1 MPSKRFASLTVFERS
16 VRLHGYPGKAVEN
29 RMEDKQKVTLY
40 LPPQLHRQLKIR
52 SAVDADSMSNIVEK
66 AVEFYLNHS
75 DVVDGVESHGSTHQ
89 IYSCPECEHP
99 VVIRD
104 GEMVAL
110 GKQPGVLAEE
120 LSNLR
125 TGEAAASERIAVGD
139 SNRTQPQQDLAV
151 AAG

>member
-1 MPSKRFASLTVFERS
+1 
-16 VRLHGYPGKAVEN
+16 
-29 RMEDKQKVTLY
+29 MEDKQKVTLY
-40 LPPQLHRQLKIR
+40 LPQQLHRQLKIR

-75 DVVDGVESHGSTHQ
+75 DVVDGVELHGSTHQ
-89 IYSCPECEHP
+89 VYNCPECEHP

-110 GKQPGVLAEE
+110 GQQPGL
-120 LSNLR
+120 LTDDRSIR
-125 TGEAAASERIAVGD
+125 TEKVEVASH
-139 SNRTQPQQDLAV
+139 SQPQQDLAV

>member
-1 MPSKRFASLTVFERS
+1 
-16 VRLHGYPGKAVEN
+16 
-29 RMEDKQKVTLY
+29 MEDKQKVTLY

-52 SAVDADSMSNIVEK
+52 SAVDADSMSNIVER

-89 IYSCPECEHP
+89 VYNCPECEHP

-104 GEMVAL
+104 GAMVAL
-110 GKQPGVLAEE
+110 GQQLGVIAEDLFSSE
-120 LSNLR
+120 EALSTSR
-125 TGEAAASERIAVGD
+125 AASLEVPA
-139 SNRTQPQQDLAV
+139 STQTQPDLAV

>member
-1 MPSKRFASLTVFERS
+1 MTSKCFASLTAKMETIKVNT
-16 VRLHGYPGKAVEN
+16 YPGKAVEN

-75 DVVDGVESHGSTHQ
+75 EVVDGVELHGSTHQ
-89 IYSCPECEHP
+89 VYNCPECEHP

-110 GKQPGVLAEE
+110 GQDPGILTEE
-120 LSNLR
+120 RSLR
-125 TGEAAASERIAVGD
+125 PDKVGV
-139 SNRTQPQQDLAV
+139 SPHSQTQQDLAIV
-151 AAG
+151 V

>member
-1 MPSKRFASLTVFERS
+1 
-16 VRLHGYPGKAVEN
+16 
-29 RMEDKQKVTLY
+29 MEDKQKVTLY
-40 LPPQLHRQLKIR
+40 LTPQLHRQLKIR

-75 DVVDGVESHGSTHQ
+75 DVVDGVKINGSTHQ
-89 IYSCPECEHP
+89 VYNCPECEHP

-110 GKQPGVLAEE
+110 GQQPGILTGR
-120 LSNLR
+120 SNSR
-125 TGEAAASERIAVGD
+125 TDKVGV
-139 SNRTQPQQDLAV
+139 SPHSQAQQDLAI

>member
-1 MPSKRFASLTVFERS
+1 
-16 VRLHGYPGKAVEN
+16 
-29 RMEDKQKVTLY
+29 MEEKQKVTLY

-66 AVEFYLNHS
+66 AVAFYLNHS
-75 DVVDGVESHGSTHQ
+75 EVVDGIEAYGTTHQ
-89 IYSCPECEHP
+89 VYNCPECEHS

-110 GKQPGVLAEE
+110 GQKPGLLSEDLA
-120 LSNLR
+120 NLR
-125 TGEAAASERIAVGD
+125 QDEIAAHTNSQ
-139 SNRTQPQQDLAV
+139 SQPDLAV

>member
-1 MPSKRFASLTVFERS
+1 
-16 VRLHGYPGKAVEN
+16 
-29 RMEDKQKVTLY
+29 MEDKQKVTLY

-52 SAVDADSMSNIVEK
+52 SAVDADSMSNIVER

-89 IYSCPECEHP
+89 VYNCPECEHP

-104 GEMVAL
+104 GTMVAL
-110 GKQPGVLAEE
+110 GQKSGVLTENLFSSEE
-120 LSNLR
+120 ALSNGRL
-125 TGEAAASERIAVGD
+125 ASVEVPA
-139 SNRTQPQQDLAV
+139 STQTQPDLAV

>member
-1 MPSKRFASLTVFERS
+1 MTLKLYASLTVRFEPIK
-16 VRLHGYPGKAVEN
+16 VDTYPGKAVEN

-40 LPPQLHRQLKIR
+40 LPQQLHRQLKIR

-75 DVVDGVESHGSTHQ
+75 DVVDGVELHGLTHQ
-89 IYSCPECEHP
+89 VYNCPECEHP

-110 GKQPGVLAEE
+110 GQQPGLLNEE
-120 LSNLR
+120 RSTR
-125 TGEAAASERIAVGD
+125 TDKVG
-139 SNRTQPQQDLAV
+139 SPNTQTQPDLAIV
-151 AAG
+151 I

>member
-1 MPSKRFASLTVFERS
+1 M
-16 VRLHGYPGKAVEN
+16 VRVGAYPGKAVESH
-29 RMEDKQKVTLY
+29 MEDKQKVTLY

-66 AVEFYLNHS
+66 AVAFYLNHS
-75 DVVDGVESHGSTHQ
+75 EVVDGVELHGTTHQ
-89 IYSCPECEHP
+89 VYNCPECEHP

-110 GKQPGVLAEE
+110 GRTAGLLSEDLSDLRRDEIAANSPAQSQP
-120 LSNLR
+120 
-125 TGEAAASERIAVGD
+125 
-139 SNRTQPQQDLAV
+139 DLAV

>member
-1 MPSKRFASLTVFERS
+1 
-16 VRLHGYPGKAVEN
+16 
-29 RMEDKQKVTLY
+29 MEDKQKVTLY

-52 SAVDADSMSNIVEK
+52 SAVDADSMSNIVGK

-75 DVVDGVESHGSTHQ
+75 DVVDGVKINGSTHQ
-89 IYSCPECEHP
+89 VYSCPECEHP

-110 GKQPGVLAEE
+110 GQQPGILTER
-120 LSNLR
+120 SNSR
-125 TGEAAASERIAVGD
+125 PDKVGV
-139 SNRTQPQQDLAV
+139 SPHAQTQQDLAI

>member
-1 MPSKRFASLTVFERS
+1 
-16 VRLHGYPGKAVEN
+16 
-29 RMEDKQKVTLY
+29 MEDKQKVTLY

-89 IYSCPECEHP
+89 VYSCPECEHP

-110 GKQPGVLAEE
+110 GQQAGVIAEDLFSSE
-120 LSNLR
+120 EALSGSRL
-125 TGEAAASERIAVGD
+125 TSVEIST
-139 SNRTQPQQDLAV
+139 STQPDLATM
-151 AAG
+151 AG

>member
-1 MPSKRFASLTVFERS
+1 
-16 VRLHGYPGKAVEN
+16 
-29 RMEDKQKVTLY
+29 MEDKQKVTLY

-89 IYSCPECEHP
+89 IYNCPECEHP

-104 GEMVAL
+104 GEMATL
-110 GKQPGVLAEE
+110 GQQPGLLTEDHFSHGE
-120 LSNLR
+120 ILP
-125 TGEAAASERIAVGD
+125 TGRPDPLETGVSAQSQ
-139 SNRTQPQQDLAV
+139 SDLAI